1 MSDLL
6 QSAHTQGRHPEPHPD
21 ADGLSAFIENALPAH
36 ERTAVLA
43 HLAVCR
49 DCREIVALS
58 LPPASAP
65 QEIVAPPERKR
76 WFSTWSVFLPAALAL
91 AGLGAFIVYVNRA
104 PQPAQRAQNRT
115 PQTQPSAQQPAAKTQ
130 STSPHMT
137 PSESRQEAAQRETA
151 PAGRSMT
158 QKAATTVESS
168 DSSISDSLIF
178 DQQQIRSPK
187 KSSPAVKGESGHG
200 AVMGSINGSVLSGA
214 AGGGASQVFTN
225 PAPALEENGLMAPRR
240 ATTDAAQLKQPGF
253 QDSPAS
259 ATPAAKTVNV
269 SGAQPALTLETTS
282 ANIDNVTMEASEAQ
296 AAIFR
301 RALPSR
307 LDALSVAT
315 HGRQVL
321 AIDLRNAVFVSG
333 DSGRHW
339 ETVSGPWQGRA
350 VKASL
355 VTSISTA
362 QLAMGVAGG
371 GLRTFAA
378 AAAPQAKVAN
388 ASLAGQ
394 VTDVTGASISNA
406 TVVISNSAGQIARTV
421 TTDAEGHYS
430 AIGLAGGKYDIEA
443 RAPGFEAGRVSDVAI
458 NDSGPATVN
467 LALRPGAVT
476 ESVTVE
482 AEPQPNAAR
491 PAVLA
496 SRARRLAATAPAIF
510 EITTDNGDRWTSADG
525 LTWQRR

>member
-1 MSDLL
+1 
-6 QSAHTQGRHPEPHPD
+6 
-21 ADGLSAFIENALPAH
+21 
-36 ERTAVLA
+36 
-43 HLAVCR
+43 
-49 DCREIVALS
+49 
-58 LPPASAP
+58 
-65 QEIVAPPERKR
+65 
-76 WFSTWSVFLPAALAL
+76 
-91 AGLGAFIVYVNRA
+91 
-104 PQPAQRAQNRT
+104 
-115 PQTQPSAQQPAAKTQ
+115 
-130 STSPHMT
+130 
-137 PSESRQEAAQRETA
+137 
-151 PAGRSMT
+151 
-158 QKAATTVESS
+158 
-168 DSSISDSLIF
+168 
-178 DQQQIRSPK
+178 
-187 KSSPAVKGESGHG
+187 
-200 AVMGSINGSVLSGA
+200 
-214 AGGGASQVFTN
+214 
-225 PAPALEENGLMAPRR
+225 
-240 ATTDAAQLKQPGF
+240 
-253 QDSPAS
+253 
-259 ATPAAKTVNV
+259 
-269 SGAQPALTLETTS
+269 
-282 ANIDNVTMEASEAQ
+282 
-296 AAIFR
+296 
-301 RALPSR
+301 
-307 LDALSVAT
+307 
-315 HGRQVL
+315 
-321 AIDLRNAVFVSG
+321 
-333 DSGRHW
+333 
-339 ETVSGPWQGRA
+339 